1 MSPRHCLALILGFVL
16 SSSPPA
22 FAQDRRIAASLNGVP
37 DAAAKVL
44 DEKLSADILGRI
56 QKSGADVG
64 VALRTLDG
72 KTEWFSRADDVF
84 HAASTMKIPVMI
96 ELFVQVREGKLKL
109 EDSLSI
115 KNEFHSLV
123 DGSIFTLDP
132 ADDSETDLYKAAGQT
147 RTLSQLCELMI
158 TVSSNLATNLLV
170 ERLGVD
176 NIRATVHALH
186 ADGMNVLRGVE
197 DNKAYEKGMNNTT
210 TARGLLVLLEAIA
223 KGQAVDPD
231 SSRQMV
237 EILARQ
243 KFNEAIPAG
252 LPAGTRVAHK
262 TGELPKIH
270 HDAAIVYAP
279 RPFVLVILVRGLAES
294 KNSAALMADITR
306 RIFQSTQ

>member
-1 MSPRHCLALILGFVL
+1 ML
-16 SSSPPA
+16 STCAPSSG
-22 FAQDRRIAASLNGVP
+22 AAE
-37 DAAAKVL
+37 AAAKLV
-44 DEKLSADILGRI
+44 DEQLAADILTRI

-64 VALRTLDG
+64 VAFRTLDG
-72 KTEWFSRADDVF
+72 KMEWFSRADDVF

-109 EDSLSI
+109 DEPLI
-115 KNEFHSLV
+115 VKNEFRSLA
-123 DGSIFTLDP
+123 DGSIYMLNP
-132 ADDSETDLYKAAGQT
+132 ADDSETDLYKAVGQT
-147 RTLSQLCELMI
+147 RTLSQLCELMM

-170 ERLGVD
+170 ERLGAD

-186 ADGMNVLRGVE
+186 ADGMTVLRGVE